1 MTFCCALSCNM
12 YFTLQNIT
20 WAKET
25 LYISLIPQKVCQR
38 FHLDCTLYSDSR
50 QWRSALVKISAASFC
65 CHWQCVESIG
75 QEVWSCLSQQVTTNH
90 GDNVSSQ
97 LCQKNVGPSLR
108 SEDFRRWVRSERW
121 KWCSISDF
129 AANYHNDKDD
139 GDDKKRMM
147 LVSTMVMV
155 VMMMLVVTK
164 LVVRPLS
171 YCYSSCPPFT
181 APLTINKRNF
191 LGKLKTHIITKY
203 QRHRHK
209 YQTWHPGFH
218 THHIQ

>member
-129 AANYHNDKDD
+129 AASYQISQWQGWWWWQKEDDVGVDD
-139 GDDKKRMM
+139 GDGGDDDVGGDEAGRAAPE
-147 LVSTMVMV
+147 LLLQFVPT
-155 VMMMLVVTK
+155 LY
-164 LVVRPLS
+164 RPS
-171 YCYSSCPPFT
+171 
-181 APLTINKRNF
+181 
-191 LGKLKTHIITKY
+191 
-203 QRHRHK
+203 
-209 YQTWHPGFH
+209 
-218 THHIQ
+218 HHQ